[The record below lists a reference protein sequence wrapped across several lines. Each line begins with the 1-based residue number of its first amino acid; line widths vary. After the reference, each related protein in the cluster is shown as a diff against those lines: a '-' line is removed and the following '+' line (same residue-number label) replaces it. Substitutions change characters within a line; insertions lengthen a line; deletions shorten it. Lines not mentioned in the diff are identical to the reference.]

1 MAAAARINAPMRLM
15 NTCYNGNS
23 PPRTMSF
30 PTQQPQDDLKQRDLQ
45 QRASRIKLL
54 LMDVDGVLTDGRLY
68 NVPAPDG
75 SIFESKAFDSQD
87 GIALQWLSW
96 HGIATG
102 VISGRISP
110 ATTERARQVNMKY
123 VYQGHIEKIPVLE
136 EILAQSGIAR
146 EETAYAGDDLTDV
159 VVMRRVGLA
168 IATANA
174 RPEVK
179 RAAHHVT
186 SAPGGQGAVREIVEL
201 LLQAHDRWSDILK
214 KYEVD

>member
-1 MAAAARINAPMRLM
+1 MPDKTNSMNAS
-15 NTCYNGNS
+15 TV
-23 PPRTMSF
+23 
-30 PTQQPQDDLKQRDLQ
+30 DLKQR
-45 QRASRIKLL
+45 AARIKLL
-54 LMDVDGVLTDGRLY
+54 LMDVDGVLTDGRLI

-75 SIFESKAFDSQD
+75 SMFETKAFDSQD

-110 ATTERARQVNMKY
+110 ATAERARQVKMTY
-123 VYQGHIEKIPVLE
+123 VYQGHIEKIP
-136 EILAQSGIAR
+136 ILQDILTKSGIAP

-179 RAAHHVT
+179 RAAHFVT
-186 SAPGGQGAVREIVEL
+186 AARGGQGAVREIAEL
-201 LLQAHDRWSDILK
+201 LLEARGRWSDILK